1 MADLR
6 LPWDTTVTATDASPS
21 GWGICERF
29 LPSDQ
34 VGAIGK
40 WHERWRYRRLDPS
53 EWQPRQRALS
63 RCVFT
68 DPLTVKG
75 TLDFQDDCLQY
86 KENVDFPEV
95 DHSLLNPADW
105 GTVGMGMWKHKEEHI
120 TMKEARCLLIAVRR
134 LSRAQRHRRKRHLVL
149 VDNLSLCFAL
159 GKGRAHNFGLLRVLE
174 QIGSI
179 CLAATIVLRGRW
191 IPSEKNIA
199 DGPSRGQILAGPF
212 TKAVVEE
219 SKEAILSSLG
229 GGISQPTEAQSQGFE
244 VKGYERQCSHSSETS
259 EKSFGVEGTSSELQA
274 QEKENCGQL
283 VGCSQRSRWK
293 SSAEEGVIASGEKE
307 HQCGGPGPVY
317 EMYFR
322 RFVDF
327 CKDNGSPLPLSP
339 EVLDAM
345 LTDYMDL
352 LFLDNR
358 GAHEGEKTVAAV
370 EFNIISVKGKLVRA
384 RRALRGW
391 RKEMPPQSRLPL
403 PKVAMFGIAMNLIA
417 AGSREMALMVLVAF
431 FLYLRPGEAAD
442 IKASS
447 VVGPVRSAGLQFQ
460 FVRLVVREQE
470 GGRPDKVGV
479 YDNCI
484 PFDLPSIQWIG
495 RELLALAKTKKNK
508 NSLVFAFT
516 MEEFRKQFTKA
527 AHHLNLQNLHP
538 YQLRHGGATEDLS
551 SRARDHASVKSRGR
565 WHTDQSVR
573 RYGKIGRVQQLL
585 NKLSTK
591 DLQFYRW
598 SMKNMERVFQGS
610 QVAKHS
616 NL

>member
-1 MADLR
+1 MDR
-6 LPWDTTVTATDASPS
+6 PV
-21 GWGICERF
+21 
-29 LPSDQ
+29 
-34 VGAIGK
+34 
-40 WHERWRYRRLDPS
+40 
-53 EWQPRQRALS
+53 
-63 RCVFT
+63 
-68 DPLTVKG
+68 
-75 TLDFQDDCLQY
+75 
-86 KENVDFPEV
+86 
-95 DHSLLNPADW
+95 
-105 GTVGMGMWKHKEEHI
+105 
-120 TMKEARCLLIAVRR
+120 VR
-134 LSRAQRHRRKRHLVL
+134 S
-149 VDNLSLCFAL
+149 
-159 GKGRAHNFGLLRVLE
+159 LRVLSPK
-174 QIGSI
+174 QLSKSQ
-179 CLAATIVLRGRW
+179 RK
-191 IPSEKNIA
+191 PS
-199 DGPSRGQILAGPF
+199 SR
-212 TKAVVEE
+212 V
-219 SKEAILSSLG
+219 LG
-229 GGISQPTEAQSQGFE
+229 GKPRNPQKPEERVLKLKDMKDNVPTRQKHQKRVLEPKEQVVSCRPKKRRTVAKLLDVPREAVGSLAQKKELSLLERKSISVEARDQY
-244 VKGYERQCSHSSETS
+244 K
-259 EKSFGVEGTSSELQA
+259 
-274 QEKENCGQL
+274 
-283 VGCSQRSRWK
+283 
-293 SSAEEGVIASGEKE
+293 
-307 HQCGGPGPVY
+307 
-317 EMYFR
+317 MYFR

-327 CKDNGSPLPLSP
+327 CRDNGSPLPQSP

-403 PKVAMFGIAMNLIA
+403 PKVAMFGIAMNLLA
-417 AGSREMALMVLVAF
+417 AGSREMALMVMVAF

-585 NKLSTK
+585 NKLSAK
-591 DLQFYRW
+591 DLQFCRW

>member
-1 MADLR
+1 MDR
-6 LPWDTTVTATDASPS
+6 PV
-21 GWGICERF
+21 
-29 LPSDQ
+29 
-34 VGAIGK
+34 
-40 WHERWRYRRLDPS
+40 
-53 EWQPRQRALS
+53 
-63 RCVFT
+63 
-68 DPLTVKG
+68 
-75 TLDFQDDCLQY
+75 
-86 KENVDFPEV
+86 
-95 DHSLLNPADW
+95 
-105 GTVGMGMWKHKEEHI
+105 
-120 TMKEARCLLIAVRR
+120 VR
-134 LSRAQRHRRKRHLVL
+134 S
-149 VDNLSLCFAL
+149 
-159 GKGRAHNFGLLRVLE
+159 LRVLSPK
-174 QIGSI
+174 QLSKSQKKPSSR
-179 CLAATIVLRGRW
+179 VLGG
-191 IPSEKNIA
+191 E
-199 DGPSRGQILAGPF
+199 SRNPQKP
-212 TKAVVEE
+212 KARVLKLKDMKDNVPTRQKHQKRVLE
-219 SKEAILSSLG
+219 SKEQVVSCRPKKRRTVASLLDVPKEAVGSLAQKKELSLLERKS
-229 GGISQPTEAQSQGFE
+229 ISVEA
-244 VKGYERQCSHSSETS
+244 R
-259 EKSFGVEGTSSELQA
+259 
-274 QEKENCGQL
+274 GQ
-283 VGCSQRSRWK
+283 
-293 SSAEEGVIASGEKE
+293 
-307 HQCGGPGPVY
+307 Y

-447 VVGPVRSAGLQFQ
+447 FVGPVRSAGLQFQ
-460 FVRLVVREQE
+460 FVRLVGREQE

-551 SRARDHASVKSRGR
+551 SRARDHASVKSRGDGTPIR
-565 WHTDQSVR
+565 ASGAT
-573 RYGKIGRVQQLL
+573 
-585 NKLSTK
+585 
-591 DLQFYRW
+591 
-598 SMKNMERVFQGS
+598 ERS
-610 QVAKHS
+610 AEY
-616 NL
+616 NNC